1 MYLNNIN
8 NTNFQARLDIS
19 SVKSNKARWKN
30 IAKVFKEETKLIP
43 DETVKIIEHEFD
55 TSIIA
60 GVYPEMRTIG
70 EIEAITFNKTLDD
83 LLKKNS
89 DETIAKKLYK
99 LLDIGSTASS
109 RKEKAYE
116 KYEALAD
123 KESWV
128 SKDLFINKRN
138 IEYDAIEK
146 AAVNKANKDAFLR
159 NFEIVV

>member
-19 SVKSNKARWKN
+19 NVKSNKARWKN

-43 DETVKIIEHEFD
+43 DETVKIVEHEVD

-83 LLKKNS
+83 LLKK
-89 DETIAKKLYK
+89 IAKKLYK